1 MNPPAP
7 SITLSARPLPPGTR
21 LTDFEVREVLGVG
34 GFGIVYRAFDHT
46 LERDVALKE
55 YMPSALADRT
65 ATLHV
70 SLRSSA
76 NEETFKLGLRSFVNE
91 ARLLA
96 RFDHPSLV
104 KVYRFWEANG
114 TAYMVMPLYRGRT
127 LKALVADGAGP
138 RDEVALR
145 RILLPLL
152 GALERLH
159 DDGVFHRDISP
170 DNILIEPDGH
180 PVLLD
185 FGAARHVIADRSQNL
200 TAILKPSYA
209 PIEQYAE
216 DGGVKQ
222 GPWTDFYALGATLH
236 FLIAGKAPPPA
247 TARTID
253 DFMVPLAEQAPAG
266 CSTTFLQILDW
277 MLAPRPNDRPRSV
290 AALRDALGGHTTAP
304 ISAGAARRPAF
315 DEDATVVLAPRED
328 LLAATVMLP
337 RGTNAPAPAARG
349 PTTVPPRQPTLR
361 PVPAPATPANTQ
373 TIRAQTLHQPREPA
387 RAGAPVQREPAR
399 RSPWTLM
406 AAVAGYG
413 AIGVGALWWFFG
425 TRGPTLT
432 TPAVIPPAT
441 PVAAASA
448 PLGAAPAASAPL
460 LVAAAASAAASA
472 AAIVAAPSPA
482 PSDQTP
488 ASAPT
493 TLAAAMTGATTAPAA
508 AITAS
513 APQRRL
519 PQVRPAAAT
528 PLPPPPIAEYTPPLP
543 APVVVARAAPR
554 PASAPAPAP
563 AAPVVSNPR
572 EACRGR
578 VLVAYWNC
586 VSRECVKPELAPH
599 PECVRWREMQARQR
613 NSETQ

>member
-7 SITLSARPLPPGTR
+7 STAPSATPLRPGIR
-21 LTDFEVREVLGVG
+21 LTDFEVREVIGVG

-55 YMPSALADRT
+55 YMPAALADRT
-65 ATLHV
+65 ATMHV

-127 LKALVADGAGP
+127 LKELVASGAGP
-138 RDEVALR
+138 RDEAALR
-145 RILLPLL
+145 KVLLPLL

-170 DNILIEPDGH
+170 DNIVIEPDGH

-216 DGGVKQ
+216 AGGVKQ

-236 FLIAGKAPPPA
+236 FLICAKAPPPA

-253 DFMVPLAEQAPAG
+253 DFMVPLVQQAPPG
-266 CSTTFLQILDW
+266 CSAAFLQVLDW
-277 MLAPRPNDRPRSV
+277 MLRPRPNDRPRSV
-290 AALRDALGGHTTAP
+290 AELRSALSDAAAAQAAQGAP
-304 ISAGAARRPAF
+304 P
-315 DEDATVVLAPRED
+315 DDDATVVLAPRGD
-328 LLAATVMLP
+328 LEAATVMLP
-337 RGTNAPAPAARG
+337 RGHNAPAPADTPR
-349 PTTVPPRQPTLR
+349 TTVRQPTPPVHTLALPPR
-361 PVPAPATPANTQ
+361 PQTEPQPRTTMRPPTAAPGAPAA
-373 TIRAQTLHQPREPA
+373 AQQSR
-387 RAGAPVQREPAR
+387 
-399 RSPWTLM
+399 WTVV
-406 AAVAGYG
+406 AAVAGYS
-413 AIGVGALWWFFG
+413 AIGIGALWWFFG
-425 TRGPTLT
+425 TRGPAA
-432 TPAVIPPAT
+432 PAALPSDVAASAPPLV
-441 PVAAASA
+441 VAAASTPRLNTA
-448 PLGAAPAASAPL
+448 PAAPA
-460 LVAAAASAAASA
+460 V
-472 AAIVAAPSPA
+472 
-482 PSDQTP
+482 

-493 TLAAAMTGATTAPAA
+493 E
-508 AITAS
+508 AS
-513 APQRRL
+513 A
-519 PQVRPAAAT
+519 
-528 PLPPPPIAEYTPPLP
+528 PPLP
-543 APVVVARAAPR
+543 AIEP
-554 PASAPAPAP
+554 APAPAP
-563 AAPVVSNPR
+563 VAAVAAPPPGTAPVVRKPAPIRPAAAPTPAVVVPEPAPPPQASPEASVVRPAPSRPSVPAPPPVAAVNPKD
-572 EACRGR
+572 ACGGR
-578 VLVAYWNC
+578 MLVAYWNC
-586 VSRECVKPELAPH
+586 ISRECAKPEAAPH
-599 PECVRWREMQARQR
+599 PECVKWRDLQARQR